1 MNYSTNQTLTLKSL
15 IQANRNMILK
25 TGITNILN

>member
-1 MNYSTNQTLTLKSL
+1 MNYPTNQILTLKSL